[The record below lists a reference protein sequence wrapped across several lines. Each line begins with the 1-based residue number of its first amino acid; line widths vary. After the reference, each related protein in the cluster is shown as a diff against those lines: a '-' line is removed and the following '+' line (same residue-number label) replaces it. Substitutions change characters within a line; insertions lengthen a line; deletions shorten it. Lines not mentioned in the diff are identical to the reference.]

1 MKVDYKTQPITF
13 YRIFCVDKKVT
24 ISYIGSTTNIDARE
38 ARHKHN
44 CTNAK
49 GECYN
54 YEVYKLIRHHKG
66 WKNWT
71 MVPIETKY
79 FKNKEEANKRELY
92 WINHFESEMNSNN
105 PHPK

>member
-1 MKVDYKTQPITF
+1 MNVDYKTQPITF

-24 ISYIGSTTNIDARE
+24 ISYIGSTVNFKARQH
-38 ARHKHN
+38 RHKFNCHN
-44 CTNAK
+44 PK